1 MFKILRHYGIPEQIT
16 NAIRL
21 LYEWTRSAVRIDGIS
36 TDEFKVAPYHF
47 IVAIDWV
54 MTNANID
61 DLVFNTHKRQSSRIS
76 EKRVSEL
83 EYTDNIGLLE
93 NDKDK
98 AQKQLDALSCVAK
111 EVSLV
116 INADKT
122 KVLPKNVEPKP
133 QIKLDETVLESVDDF
148 QYLGAGVNDTMKNF
162 KHRRAKT
169 WTAFWKLKKSGTP
182 MLISNWK
189 SGSSMH
195 QFCVLLYATETYVIN
210 AALKNKIHAFQTQ
223 CLRII
228 LNISRDDHVRNEYI
242 YKQTNTKPLMQRVT
256 KTQLAFLG
264 HSIRRNKDNLIQQ
277 YCLYAP
283 AHGRRRRGRQKATYQ
298 QHTAKMIY
306 GNASVEE
313 KVMRDAAGDRVA
325 WRKVVKDAS
334 CFSDNEWD
342 EADQER
348 ECAVYLSCVN
358 LLLVKR
364 IVKEYWL
371 HSECE
376 THLKLSDCDG
386 NQKTEC
392 IRKKGSCHTYTITN
406 QHDFFTSLLLTH

>member
-148 QYLGAGVNDTMKNF
+148 QYLGAWVNDTMKNF

-182 MLISNWK
+182 MLISN
-189 SGSSMH
+189 
-195 QFCVLLYATETYVIN
+195 
-210 AALKNKIHAFQTQ
+210 
-223 CLRII
+223 
-228 LNISRDDHVRNEYI
+228 
-242 YKQTNTKPLMQRVT
+242 
-256 KTQLAFLG
+256 
-264 HSIRRNKDNLIQQ
+264 
-277 YCLYAP
+277 
-283 AHGRRRRGRQKATYQ
+283 
-298 QHTAKMIY
+298 
-306 GNASVEE
+306 
-313 KVMRDAAGDRVA
+313 
-325 WRKVVKDAS
+325 
-334 CFSDNEWD
+334 
-342 EADQER
+342 
-348 ECAVYLSCVN
+348 
-358 LLLVKR
+358 
-364 IVKEYWL
+364 
-371 HSECE
+371 
-376 THLKLSDCDG
+376 
-386 NQKTEC
+386 
-392 IRKKGSCHTYTITN
+392 
-406 QHDFFTSLLLTH
+406 